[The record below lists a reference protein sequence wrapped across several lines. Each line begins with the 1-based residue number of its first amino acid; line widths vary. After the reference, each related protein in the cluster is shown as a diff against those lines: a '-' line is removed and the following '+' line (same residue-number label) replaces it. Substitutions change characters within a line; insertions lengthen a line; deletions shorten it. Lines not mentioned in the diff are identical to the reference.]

1 MTNGDSSFVYRR
13 SGGVRHRPEADIE
26 SIRDLLRGG
35 YGSERSILK
44 ELIQNAEDAGSSR
57 MDVLHLPGDP
67 TSPHSLLR
75 APGLVVVNNGAFTE
89 EHRDAISKISL
100 GTKGNED
107 RGIGRFGK
115 GLKSIFAWCE
125 AFFIVARTD
134 PERGWPGT
142 YISDLFNPW
151 HGWRHSDWDA
161 EFDSFGG
168 NLVSGAEQHLDPSYR
183 AGKSWLALWF
193 PLRCHAHG
201 AHAAEEWIYQL
212 FPGDNPKFYQSLC
225 AELRS
230 LTPSLVSLRSLEHI
244 AIVERNID
252 SHESLLFDL
261 PRQSQRIPAPD
272 TAPGTVTAV
281 NGNINLRAVNAR
293 NTPYQYCGLA
303 GRLHDEEVAHLKAA
317 RDWPLVVQRTRGQ
330 NSASCPAKGEP
341 HFATLST

>member
-75 APGLVVVNNGAFTE
+75 APGLLVVNNGAFTE
-89 EHRDAISKISL
+89 EHRDAISQISL
-100 GTKGNED
+100 GTKGTED
-107 RGIGRFGK
+107 RAIGRFGK

-193 PLRCHAHG
+193 PLRCQAHAHS

-225 AELRS
+225 AELCS

-244 AIVERNID
+244 TIVERNID
-252 SHESLLFDL
+252 SHESLLFDF

-272 TAPGTVTAV
+272 SAPGTVTAV
-281 NGNINLRAVNAR
+281 NGNINLRAVNDR

-303 GRLHDEEVAHLKAA
+303 GRLHDEEVAHLKGA

-330 NSASCPAKGEP
+330 NSASCPV
-341 HFATLST
+341 